1 MPRWLLLEG
10 KNALKAIQS
19 ILFAIIFRRMFT
31 DHLGYLTMKSS
42 IYYTVFMI
50 H

>member
-10 KNALKAIQS
+10 GNALKAIQS

-31 DHLGYLTMKSS
+31 GVNLTMKSS
-42 IYYTVFMI
+42 IYDTVFII